1 MGIRGRLTLF
11 YVGLLSLALILYA
24 ASAAA
29 FLLRDLREQLDRRLN
44 EDVETVEGLLAWDG
58 GGHIKLMTG
67 SLDEDARDL
76 QPHLLEAWSTSGSVL
91 YRSPQLGGQDLG
103 GAFGRAGD
111 DDDSPPSSTRLA
123 DGTRLRFADRLHTV
137 DGKPVRVRL
146 GLSEEPLWS
155 EFWEMLSALS
165 IGLPVALLLVGGT
178 GYAFARRALR
188 PLDQMAKK
196 AEKITADQLAE
207 RLPISNPNDELG
219 HLGRVFNETLG
230 RLESSFEQ
238 LRRFT
243 ADASHELRTPLTAI
257 RSVGEV
263 SLQRNGDAAYYRDTV
278 GSMLEEAN
286 RLTRLVDSLLVMSR
300 ADAGRIPLQFSEFA
314 LLDLAQESGAVIEV
328 LAEEKKQ
335 TMSVHGDSHVI
346 IRGDRVILRQAL
358 INLLDNAV
366 KYSPE
371 QGRVEVQVG
380 ALDTEAFVDVCDTG
394 PGIPAEHRSKV
405 FDRFYRVDKSRSRVD
420 GGAGLGLSI
429 SQWAVQAHGG
439 RIEVGCDRGPGC
451 TFRILL
457 PLLERT

>member
-1 MGIRGRLTLF
+1 
-11 YVGLLSLALILYA
+11 
-24 ASAAA
+24 
-29 FLLRDLREQLDRRLN
+29 
-44 EDVETVEGLLAWDG
+44 
-58 GGHIKLMTG
+58 
-67 SLDEDARDL
+67 
-76 QPHLLEAWSTSGSVL
+76 
-91 YRSPQLGGQDLG
+91 
-103 GAFGRAGD
+103 
-111 DDDSPPSSTRLA
+111 
-123 DGTRLRFADRLHTV
+123 
-137 DGKPVRVRL
+137 
-146 GLSEEPLWS
+146 
-155 EFWEMLSALS
+155 MLSALA

-178 GYAFARRALR
+178 GYVFARRVLR
-188 PLDQMAKK
+188 PLDQMATK
-196 AEKITADQLAE
+196 AEKITADQLGE

-286 RLTRLVDSLLVMSR
+286 RLTQLVDSLLVMSR
-300 ADAGRIPLQFSEFA
+300 ADAGRIPLQFTEFA
-314 LLDLAQESGAVIEV
+314 LLDLAQESGTVMEV

-371 QGRVEVQVG
+371 QGLVEVQVG

-439 RIEVGCDRGPGC
+439 RIEVDCDRGPGC

-457 PLLERT
+457 PLWERA